1 MKKQILFS
9 FLFLLLAGCG
19 TTGPTY
25 EDAANSKMIQANYAA
40 ADQLLTSLSGPLD
53 KSLPLIVA
61 TLVSIDALTE
71 SSRLGRMVSE
81 QIGSRL
87 SKQGYRVIELKLRG
101 DIFVKQREGELL
113 LSREIKD
120 ITLSH
125 KAQAVVVGT
134 YSEAKDY
141 VYLNLKI
148 VSAQNNL
155 VIAAH
160 DYVLPID
167 SNVRSLLTPA
177 SRASVSR

>member
-1 MKKQILFS
+1 MKKRILLSFLILLFS
-9 FLFLLLAGCG
+9 GCG
-19 TTGPTY
+19 VTGPTY

-40 ADQLLTSLSGPLD
+40 VDQLLASLSGPMD
-53 KSLPLIVA
+53 KTAPLVVA

-71 SSRLGRMVSE
+71 SSRLGRMASE
-81 QIGSRL
+81 QVAARL
-87 SKQGYRVIELKLRG
+87 SKQGYRVVELKLRG

-113 LSREIKD
+113 LSREVKD

-141 VYLNLKI
+141 IYLNLKI
-148 VSAQNNL
+148 VSVQNNL

-167 SNVRSLLTPA
+167 SNVRSLLTPPSRTSA
-177 SRASVSR
+177 SR